1 MKNRKSVLL
10 ITHELSNT
18 GAPILCRRISEEFKK
33 NGYKTV
39 IISLCRGRVS
49 EKVRQAAHEVRVVNI
64 RHSYLKKVL
73 RMINPKWGKEKSW
86 RLGILLYYYKLRGFN
101 KAIVN
106 SIESGNIIPYLKKN
120 NFKFITLVHE
130 MESVYEK
137 FNAYDKLD
145 YISEH
150 SDTIVF
156 PAEAVKSEFL
166 GAVSVNPTGKMLIR
180 PQGYYKKETALTNK
194 EIARKKI
201 SEKLGLEG
209 DARFI
214 IGSGAIDI
222 IKGVDFVPLIMNRL
236 KEYQNL
242 HFLWLG
248 EINKSPYMASVKA
261 QIKKMGLEK
270 RIHFMGYIDD
280 SDLYNN
286 ILCGCDAFVLTSRED
301 PMPSVMAE
309 AIAMRIPVIAFKKS
323 GGAEELLADGRGLLA
338 EYGDINHMAEIISD
352 VIDNKT
358 DVQSITNVAYD
369 HLKKNL
375 VFEDYVAALEEILF
389 EEE

>member
-1 MKNRKSVLL
+1 MKNQKSVLL

-33 NGYKTV
+33 NGYRTV

-49 EKVRQAAHEVRVVNI
+49 DKVKKAADEVRVVNI

-73 RMINPKWGKEKSW
+73 RMINPKWGREKSW
-86 RLGILLYYYKLRGFN
+86 RLSILLYYYKLRGFN

-137 FNAYDKLD
+137 FNAYDKLN
-145 YISEH
+145 YIAEYSH
-150 SDTIVF
+150 TIVF

-166 GAVSVNPTGKMLIR
+166 DSASVNPTGKMLIR
-180 PQGYYKKETALTNK
+180 PQGYYKKETALTDK
-194 EIARKKI
+194 ATARRKI
-201 SEKLGLEG
+201 SENLGLKE

-214 IGSGAIDI
+214 MGSGAIDI
-222 IKGVDFVPLIMNRL
+222 IKGVDLVPLIMGRL
-236 KEYQNL
+236 RKYENL

-248 EINKSPYMASVKA
+248 EKNTTPYMASVKA
-261 QIKKMGLEK
+261 QIKKMGLQN
-270 RIHFMGYIDD
+270 RIHFMGYIDNN
-280 SDLYNN
+280 DLYNN
-286 ILCGCDAFVLTSRED
+286 ILCGCDAFILTSRED

-309 AIAMRIPVIAFKKS
+309 AIAMKIPVIAFRKS

-338 EYGDINHMAEIISD
+338 DYCDIDDMSEAISE
-352 VIDNKT
+352 VLDNK
-358 DVQSITNVAYD
+358 VEIQRVTNAAYD
-369 HLKKNL
+369 YLKQKL
-375 VFEDYVAALEEILF
+375 VFEEYVAALEEILF